1 MPITADAGDAFAHKF
16 AKQFAAGFAGN
27 NHAVTM
33 EGLLAP
39 KLSWDWSDATVGE
52 GAPADIMDIFS
63 KSWGMMVDN
72 FVLIDPTVVVD
83 TTNSKVVIAGSLII
97 NITGGVA
104 GETNLVKSALAASFI
119 IFALF
124 ALASRATSTS
134 RRWRHVS
141 PHRRDAPRSCF
152 VITTTR
158 LDKKV

>member
-1 MPITADAGDAFAHKF
+1 MPITAAAGDAFAHKF

-104 GETNLVKSALAASFI
+104 GETNLVKNPITFILKVPVLCINHFVEGARLTDLRTGRRQGTGDALGG
-119 IFALF
+119 L
-124 ALASRATSTS
+124 LGQRE
-134 RRWRHVS
+134 R
-141 PHRRDAPRSCF
+141 
-152 VITTTR
+152 
-158 LDKKV
+158 

>member
-1 MPITADAGDAFAHKF
+1 MPITAAAGDAFAHKF

-83 TTNSKVVIAGSLII
+83 TTNSKVVIAGTLII

-104 GETNLVKSALAASFI
+104 GETNLVRNPITFILKVDDKEQDDALGG
-119 IFALF
+119 L
-124 ALASRATSTS
+124 LGQRE
-134 RRWRHVS
+134 R
-141 PHRRDAPRSCF
+141 
-152 VITTTR
+152 
-158 LDKKV
+158 

>member
-1 MPITADAGDAFAHKF
+1 MPITAAAGDAFAHKF

-83 TTNSKVVIAGSLII
+83 TTNSKVVIAGTLII

-104 GETNLVKSALAASFI
+104 GETNLVRNPITFILTVDDKEQVTRWEAYWDNENADMLAALGKVT
-119 IFALF
+119 ALM
-124 ALASRATSTS
+124 
-134 RRWRHVS
+134 
-141 PHRRDAPRSCF
+141 
-152 VITTTR
+152 
-158 LDKKV
+158 KK

>member
-1 MPITADAGDAFAHKF
+1 MPITAAAGDAFAHKF

-72 FVLIDPTVVVD
+72 LNRPDC
-83 TTNSKVVIAGSLII
+83 
-97 NITGGVA
+97 
-104 GETNLVKSALAASFI
+104 
-119 IFALF
+119 
-124 ALASRATSTS
+124 RC
-134 RRWRHVS
+134 RHDQFQGR
-141 PHRRDAPRSCF
+141 HRGQSHH
-152 VITTTR
+152 
-158 LDKKV
+158 